1 MENLH
6 IRDITDDSEN
16 GYILEFV
23 LEYQKKLHDD
33 HNEIHSPPEKLKLTV
48 KNYCAI

>member
-1 MENLH
+1 MENLL
-6 IRDITDDSEN
+6 ISDITDDSEN

-33 HNEIHSPPEKLKLTV
+33 HNEIHSLP
-48 KNYCAI
+48 KN